1 MGSNRVYLE
10 TTDLNLE
17 KPHLINPKI
26 EDPLQLISFHVDRS
40 GSQCYITAV
49 PRAGIENDEKIRA
62 LETIDIVG
70 LNREE
75 PGYNLVTERGNEFS
89 ITDFENIV
97 YNILAADNA
106 KDLIP
111 AKRRD
116 YIDSINALRGKLKK
130 FVKPNRVFSGVYR
143 DFLRRKNIE
152 YESLL

>member
-1 MGSNRVYLE
+1 MQTVR
-10 TTDLNLE
+10 
-17 KPHLINPKI
+17 
-26 EDPLQLISFHVDRS
+26 

-89 ITDFENIV
+89 LTDFENIV
-97 YNILAADNA
+97 YSIMAADNA

-111 AKRRD
+111 AKRRE
-116 YIDSINALRGKLKK
+116 YIDSINVLRGKLKK
-130 FVKPNRVFSGVYR
+130 FVKPNRIFSGVYR

-152 YESLL
+152 YKSLF